1 MAFKRSWRPL
11 ILAGLIVVM
20 LALAWLPVG
29 NLDPGQRSNKPF
41 LYVTYQIPE
50 NSNNQQLKDVLFD
63 VRQRIESRHEWRLLE
78 QQASYGWQLNV
89 SVTHGELLQ
98 INGQLMAPAESGSA
112 TSVQRFKVQG
122 KMETFGALPEQYV
135 KILIELVEN
144 GHKAQSSL

>member
-1 MAFKRSWRPL
+1 MALKRSWRPL
-11 ILAGLIVVM
+11 ILAGLIMVM

-41 LYVTYQIPE
+41 LYVTYQITD

-78 QQASYGWQLNV
+78 QQKNYGWQLNV
-89 SVTHGELLQ
+89 SVAHGELLQ
-98 INGQLMAPAESGSA
+98 LSGQLTAPSESGSA

-122 KMETFGALPEQYV
+122 RMETFGALPEQYV